1 MLSDLICFFFF
12 KQKTAYEMR
21 IGDWSS
27 DVCSSDL
34 SATGIPVRGGRLC
47 RPPHQT
53 PAKRQPDHGGKHPF
67 YITSFDAFTR
77 ADHSRNLPS
86 ASAAYGGNAR
96 DGELPP
102 LCNVVCGGSPWGG
115 QRYGGVL
122 APSRRAPPGDR
133 TAGR

>member
-1 MLSDLICFFFF
+1 
-12 KQKTAYEMR
+12 MR
-21 IGDWSS
+21 ISDWSS

-34 SATGIPVRGGRLC
+34 
-47 RPPHQT
+47 
-53 PAKRQPDHGGKHPF
+53 PDHGGKHPF

-115 QRYGGVL
+115 QRYGRVL
-122 APSRRAPPGDR
+122 APHRRAPPGDR
-133 TAGR
+133 PAGRRASLVAPTSALATWDGGTRIFSLPPVPTLPRAETCRTSL

>member
-1 MLSDLICFFFF
+1 
-12 KQKTAYEMR
+12 MR
-21 IGDWSS
+21 ISDWSS

-34 SATGIPVRGGRLC
+34 
-47 RPPHQT
+47 
-53 PAKRQPDHGGKHPF
+53 QPDHGGKHPF

-102 LCNVVCGGSPWGG
+102 LCTVVCGGTPWGG

-133 TAGR
+133 RSEEHTLNASH

>member
-1 MLSDLICFFFF
+1 M
-12 KQKTAYEMR
+12 
-21 IGDWSS
+21 
-27 DVCSSDL
+27 
-34 SATGIPVRGGRLC
+34 
-47 RPPHQT
+47 
-53 PAKRQPDHGGKHPF
+53 QPDHVGKHPF
-67 YITSFDAFTR
+67 YITSFDAFSR

-133 TAGR
+133 TAGRLEYLVAHTPDLSTWRSEEGRVGEEGVRSGKFRGG

>member
-1 MLSDLICFFFF
+1 MWYVFSYSFVF

-21 IGDWSS
+21 ISDWSS

-34 SATGIPVRGGRLC
+34 
-47 RPPHQT
+47 
-53 PAKRQPDHGGKHPF
+53 KHPF

>member
-1 MLSDLICFFFF
+1 M
-12 KQKTAYEMR
+12 
-21 IGDWSS
+21 
-27 DVCSSDL
+27 
-34 SATGIPVRGGRLC
+34 
-47 RPPHQT
+47 
-53 PAKRQPDHGGKHPF
+53 QPDHVGKHPF

-86 ASAAYGGNAR
+86 ASAAYGGNAG

-122 APSRRAPPGDR
+122 APSRSEEHTFELQSLMRISYAVFLLKKH
-133 TAGR
+133 TIQQIT